1 MPMQFGKVSIES
13 PQEVLAR
20 LRQER
25 QAMAASGNVSA
36 ISQATL
42 SNGLDA
48 IFGNPEVKGA
58 QQLQQR
64 LKAAQEGAQ
73 PQDGD
78 DDITAEMRR
87 ISAMRDAVA
96 DLDPGLANE
105 MTTQLLQLGTVKA
118 EREKLMA
125 QGQLARNR
133 DQRGENKDQRDAIKM
148 GFDVAAKAQE
158 IERKS
163 GEGQNFWK
171 RVGSQIKHVAIPA
184 DASLERRKLMA
195 EGWIE
200 GTGPTSEAEANS
212 IVGEKPT
219 KPVQTD
225 LQTQLLNANTQMDA
239 FARIA
244 QKFEPD
250 FLTLPNKAIMKG
262 VKIADAIGA
271 GGAVPAELMGK
282 YTRFIEFRAN
292 SIDAFNQYIKS
303 ITGAAMA
310 VPEAERIQKGFVDAE
325 NDGPQEFVA
334 KMRGTAQQVLG
345 IQKRAALALQNGIP
359 VTPENLQ
366 AMIVPTVSQE
376 EVDTFLSR
384 FGIPARGAAAK
395 KPGTADKDG
404 WITTQSGARVR
415 KLK

>member
-1 MPMQFGKVSIES
+1 MPMQFGKMTIES

-25 QAMAASGNVSA
+25 QAMAASGNVAA

-48 IFGNPEVKGA
+48 LFGNPEVKSA
-58 QQLQQR
+58 QQLQKR
-64 LKAAQEGAQ
+64 LSAAAESAT

-78 DDITAEMRR
+78 DDITSEMRR

-118 EREKLMA
+118 EREKLQA
-125 QGQLARNR
+125 QAQLAQNR
-133 DQRGENKDQRDAIKM
+133 DQRGANKDQRDAIKA
-148 GFDVAAKAQE
+148 GFDIAGKAQE

-171 RVGSQIKHVAIPA
+171 RVGQQIKHVAIPA

-225 LQTQLLNANTQMDA
+225 LQTAVLTANNQLDQMA
-239 FARIA
+239 TIA
-244 QKFEPD
+244 QKFEPE
-250 FLTLPNKAIMKG
+250 FLTLPTQLLMKG
-262 VKIADAIGA
+262 AGA
-271 GGAVPAELMGK
+271 LDKVGLGGTIPAELAGK
-282 YTRFIEFRAN
+282 RERFIEFRRN
-292 SIDAFNQYIKS
+292 SVNAFNLYIKA

-310 VPEAERIQKGFVDAE
+310 VPEAERIQKGFPDAE
-325 NDGPQEFVA
+325 NDSPQAFVS
-334 KMRGTAQQVLG
+334 KMRGTARDILG
-345 IQKRAALALQNGIP
+345 VQKRAQSVLREGLQLTPEQMSLIATPP
-359 VTPENLQ
+359 VTD
-366 AMIVPTVSQE
+366 E
-376 EVDTFLSR
+376 EVDAFLSR
-384 FGIPARGAAAK
+384 FGIPARSPAAAG
-395 KPGTADKDG
+395 KPGKDG
-404 WITTQSGARVR
+404 FVVTKSGAKV
-415 KLK
+415 KELK